1 MYKKILAIIPARGGS
16 KGIPHKN
23 IYPLYNR
30 PLIEYT
36 IEAAIKSNRFDDVIV
51 STDDEEIATASKKAG
66 ASVPF
71 MRPEN
76 ISGDHAKTI
85 DVILHAIDY
94 LNLIGK
100 NYDIVVLLQATSPLR
115 NSDDIKK
122 ALDFFIKNDIRSMA
136 SVNETVNPVLVR
148 HLKKNNQMDRLLDTC
163 STIRRQDMDKF
174 YCINGAIYTNYVKD
188 LCKNT
193 SLNDNEYA
201 FILSNSHSIDI
212 DNMNDMEL
220 AEYYLSKNN
229 K

>member
-136 SVNETVNPVLVR
+136 S
-148 HLKKNNQMDRLLDTC
+148 
-163 STIRRQDMDKF
+163 
-174 YCINGAIYTNYVKD
+174 AKD
-188 LCKNT
+188 I
-193 SLNDNEYA
+193 SL
-201 FILSNSHSIDI
+201 
-212 DNMNDMEL
+212 
-220 AEYYLSKNN
+220 
-229 K
+229 